1 MKILHVVGNKI
12 EPSNGI
18 GRLIP
23 EMISMHNK
31 FGSFTSSLLVFDDLA
46 ESFGFEVSNF
56 NKVKDKLTFFSCLDL
71 VVFHGLYFFEFIQI
85 KKILIKLDIPYLVKP
100 HSSLMVSAQKK
111 SYLKKA
117 FANKLFFNS
126 FVRNAAGVIYTNV
139 DEEINSRVLNK
150 ECYIEPNGIDFSLFD
165 SKMLPDDSY
174 ITSSIAEPFVKF
186 IYLSRID
193 FSHKGTD
200 ILLDALDLIKSRG
213 EISKIYL
220 DIYGK
225 GPSSEENITIERI
238 ASLDSSNISFKGPI
252 YGADK
257 VRAFKNADVFVLT
270 SRYEGFPMA
279 ILEALYC
286 GLPCIVTPG
295 ANMNDILSCNDVG
308 WLTRLDAESVADT
321 LLQVS
326 TLQDGSISRKSDFAR
341 DYVINNHEWSKV
353 VKISESIYRSV
364 IENAS

>member
-12 EPSNGI
+12 EASNGI

-31 FGSFTSSLLVFDDLA
+31 FGSFTSSLLVFEDLY
-46 ESFGFEVSNF
+46 ESFDFDFSNYDNIKDRRTFLSGF
-56 NKVKDKLTFFSCLDL
+56 DL
-71 VVFHGLYFFEFIQI
+71 VVFHGLYFFEFIKI
-85 KKILIKLDIPYLVKP
+85 KKILAKLGIPYLIKP

-117 FANKLFFNS
+117 LANALFFNS
-126 FVRNAAGVIYTNV
+126 FVSNAAGVIYTNT
-139 DEEINSRVLNK
+139 DEKNNSIVLNK
-150 ECYIEPNGIDFSLFD
+150 KNYIEPNGIDFTIFD
-165 SKMLPDDSY
+165 SEVLLDEPHS
-174 ITSSIAEPFVKF
+174 TSGYLEPFVKF

-213 EISKIYL
+213 EISKIHL

-225 GPSSEENITIERI
+225 GPSSEEKITIERI
-238 ASLDSSNISFKGPI
+238 ASLGTSHISFKGPI
-252 YGADK
+252 YGVDK
-257 VRAFKNADVFVLT
+257 VLAFKKSDVFVLT

-286 GLPCIVTPG
+286 GLPCLVTPG

-321 LLQVS
+321 LLEVS
-326 TLQDGSISRKSDFAR
+326 ALREDSISIKSDVAR
-341 DYVINNHEWSKV
+341 TYVINNHEWSKV
-353 VKISESIYRSV
+353 VRTTESIYRSV

>member
-12 EPSNGI
+12 EASNGI

-31 FGSFTSSLLVFDDLA
+31 FGSFTSSLLVFEDLY
-46 ESFGFEVSNF
+46 ESFDFDVSNY
-56 NKVKDKLTFFSCLDL
+56 NNIKDRITFFSEFDL
-71 VVFHGLYFFEFIQI
+71 VVFHGLYFLKFIKI
-85 KKILIKLDIPYLVKP
+85 KKILAKLGTPYLVKP

-111 SYLKKA
+111 SYLKKIL
-117 FANKLFFNS
+117 ANALFFNS
-126 FVRNAAGVIYTNV
+126 FVNNAAGVIYTNA
-139 DEEINSRVLNK
+139 DEKINSRVLNNAN
-150 ECYIEPNGIDFSLFD
+150 YIEPNGIDFSLFD
-165 SKMLPDDSY
+165 SEILPD
-174 ITSSIAEPFVKF
+174 IKRVTSSISEPSVKF

-213 EISKIYL
+213 EISRIHL

-225 GPSSEENITIERI
+225 GPSSEERITIERV
-238 ASLDSSNISFKGPI
+238 ASLDSSHISFKGPI
-252 YGADK
+252 YGVDK
-257 VRAFKNADVFVLT
+257 VRAFKSSDVFVLT

-326 TLQDGSISRKSDFAR
+326 TLKDGSISSKSDFAR

-353 VKISESIYRSV
+353 VKITENIYRSV

>member
-12 EPSNGI
+12 EASNGI

-31 FGSFTSSLLVFDDLA
+31 FGNFTSSLLVFEDLY
-46 ESFGFEVSNF
+46 ESFDFDFSNY
-56 NKVKDKLTFFSCLDL
+56 NNIKDRKTFFSGFDL
-71 VVFHGLYFFEFIQI
+71 VVFHGLYFFEFIKI
-85 KKILIKLDIPYLVKP
+85 KKILVKLGIPYLVKP

-111 SYLKKA
+111 SYLKKTL
-117 FANKLFFNS
+117 ANVLVFNS
-126 FVRNAAGVIYTNV
+126 FVSNAVGVIYTNA
-139 DEEINSRVLNK
+139 DEKINSIVLNDK
-150 ECYIEPNGIDFSLFD
+150 NYIEPNGIDFSLFD
-165 SKMLPDDSY
+165 SEILPDTKHV
-174 ITSSIAEPFVKF
+174 TSSISETSIKF

-213 EISKIYL
+213 EISKIHL

-225 GPSSEENITIERI
+225 GPSSEEKITIERI
-238 ASLDSSNISFKGPI
+238 ASLGTSHISFKGPI
-252 YGADK
+252 YGVDK
-257 VRAFKNADVFVLT
+257 VQAFKKSDVFVLT

-286 GLPCIVTPG
+286 RLPCIVTPG
-295 ANMNDILSCNDVG
+295 ANMSDILSCNDVG

-326 TLQDGSISRKSDFAR
+326 ALKDGSISRKSDFAR

-353 VKISESIYRSV
+353 VKITEDIYRSV

>member
-12 EPSNGI
+12 EASNGI

-23 EMISMHNK
+23 EMILMQNK
-31 FGSFTSSLLVFDDLA
+31 FGSFTSSLLVFEDLY
-46 ESFGFEVSNF
+46 ESFDFDVSNY
-56 NKVKDKLTFFSCLDL
+56 NNIKGKRNFFSGFDL
-71 VVFHGLYFFEFIQI
+71 VIFHGLYFFKFIKI
-85 KKILIKLDIPYLVKP
+85 KKILAKLGIPYLIKP
-100 HSSLMVSAQKK
+100 HSSLMVSAKKK
-111 SYLKKA
+111 SYLKKTL
-117 FANKLFFNS
+117 ANALFFNS
-126 FVRNAAGVIYTNV
+126 FVSNAAGVIYTNT
-139 DEEINSRVLNK
+139 DEKSNSRVLNEK
-150 ECYIEPNGIDFSLFD
+150 NYIEPNGIDFTIFD
-165 SKMLPDDSY
+165 SEILPDIPHLMSGVL
-174 ITSSIAEPFVKF
+174 EPFVKF

-213 EISKIYL
+213 EISKIHL

-238 ASLDSSNISFKGPI
+238 ASLETSNISFKGPI
-252 YGADK
+252 YGVDK
-257 VRAFKNADVFVLT
+257 VRAFKKSDVFVLT

-286 GLPCIVTPG
+286 GLPCLVTSG

-326 TLQDGSISRKSDFAR
+326 TLKKESISSKSDFAR

-353 VKISESIYRSV
+353 VKITENIYRSV

>member
-1 MKILHVVGNKI
+1 MNILHVVGNKI
-12 EPSNGI
+12 EASNGI

-31 FGSFTSSLLVFDDLA
+31 FGNFTSSLLVFEDLY
-46 ESFGFEVSNF
+46 ESFDFDFSNY
-56 NKVKDKLTFFSCLDL
+56 NNIKDRRTFFSGFDL
-71 VVFHGLYFFEFIQI
+71 VVFHGLYFFEFIKI
-85 KKILIKLDIPYLVKP
+85 KKILAKLGIPYLVKP

-111 SYLKKA
+111 SYLKKTL
-117 FANKLFFNS
+117 ANALFFNS
-126 FVRNAAGVIYTNV
+126 FVSNAAGVIYTNA
-139 DEEINSRVLNK
+139 DEQINSIVLNNK
-150 ECYIEPNGIDFSLFD
+150 NYIEPNGIDFSLFD
-165 SKMLPDDSY
+165 SEILPDTKHV
-174 ITSSIAEPFVKF
+174 TSSISEASIKF

-213 EISKIYL
+213 EISKIHL

-225 GPSSEENITIERI
+225 GPSSEEKITIERI
-238 ASLDSSNISFKGPI
+238 ASLGTSHISFKGPI
-252 YGADK
+252 YGVDK
-257 VRAFKNADVFVLT
+257 VQAFKKSDVFVLT

-286 GLPCIVTPG
+286 GLPCLVTPG

-321 LLQVS
+321 LLEVS
-326 TLQDGSISRKSDFAR
+326 ALREDSISIKSDVAR
-341 DYVINNHEWSKV
+341 TYVINNHEWSKV
-353 VKISESIYRSV
+353 VRTTESIYRSV